1 MLRRRVVL
9 VLVIAIAMGLL
20 TGYLVYKSVSK
31 PAVQQADTEDILV
44 ARANIGLGEAVTP
57 QHVQLAP
64 WPKPMVPPGSLR
76 AVKDVEGRTARASM
90 VAGEPVLDSKLTA
103 PGGGGLM
110 PVLIPAG
117 KRAVSIIVEQATQK
131 SGFVVP
137 NSRVDVLVTMAP
149 KGSSDTESRIVLQD
163 VPVLAADQTVEMKDN
178 KPVAMTTVTVAL
190 SPEETERLA
199 LAQNQGKVTLAL
211 RNIQD
216 TAVISTPGVNTT
228 QLMGSPAPASSPA
241 KKETSTAKR
250 AKPAVRTAQAPPP
263 IAQSP
268 QGPPPLPKH
277 TVSVIRGVAS
287 TDTVFVQDPDRGWLE
302 TPGKK

>member
-9 VLVIAIAMGLL
+9 VLAIAVVMGLV
-20 TGYLVYKSVSK
+20 TGYLVYKTANKSV
-31 PAVQQADTEDILV
+31 VQAEAEDILV
-44 ARANIGLGEAVTP
+44 ANANINLGEVVTP
-57 QHVQLAP
+57 RHVKLAP
-64 WPKPMVPPGSLR
+64 WPKPMVPTGALR
-76 AVKDVEGRTARASM
+76 AVKDVEGRTAKASM
-90 VAGEPVLDSKLTA
+90 IAGEPVLDSKLTA
-103 PGGGGLM
+103 AGGGGLM
-110 PVLIPAG
+110 PVLIPNG

-149 KGSSDTESRIVLQD
+149 KGSQDTESRIVLQD
-163 VPVLAADQTVEMKDN
+163 VTVLAADQTVEMKDN
-178 KPVAMTTVTVAL
+178 KPVAMTTVTMAL

-199 LAQNQGKVTLAL
+199 LAQHQGKVTLAL

-216 TAVISTPGVNTT
+216 TARISTPGVNTA
-228 QLMGSPAPASSPA
+228 QLMGSPAPAPASA